1 MDFSSLF
8 HLLNYCFTQQRPNNV
23 VNEVL
28 QPAPQA
34 QGGGGGRP
42 YTGPEA
48 SEAKPHVM
56 CPAAMLCVPRYVD
69 KKELHTSK

>member
-1 MDFSSLF
+1 M
-8 HLLNYCFTQQRPNNV
+8 
-23 VNEVL
+23 NEIL

-34 QGGGGGRP
+34 QGGGGRQP

-56 CPAAMLCVPRYVD
+56 CPAAMLCVPR
-69 KKELHTSK
+69 